1 VQNVFLLKGLLKII
15 MSVTLNDIALQAG
28 VSVSTVSRVLNNKY
42 EKYRISLKTKQL
54 VAKAAKDLKYHPNDL
69 ARSLRLKR
77 TQTIG
82 LVVPDI
88 SNPFF
93 ACITHTIQNCVYM
106 SGYSLIVCIT
116 NEDLETEIKQI
127 ELLRRK
133 GVDGY
138 IIMPVGIKNEHIE
151 ELYNYNIPIV
161 ILDRNLE
168 DLKTN
173 SVIVDNYKG
182 AFEATEYIIKCG
194 HRRIAIIQGLQNTYT
209 NNERLRG
216 YMEALALYGIPK
228 NDSYIVGHDFRKEN
242 GYIET
247 KLLLSLET
255 PPTAIFATSDLI
267 TLGVMQA
274 IDEENC
280 RIPDDISLV
289 AFDDIDFA
297 PYLVVPLTLVKQPKE
312 LMGEISV
319 KLLIDDIKHKSKSE
333 KKKIILN
340 PELVIRKSVRTI
352 PGNI

>member
-1 VQNVFLLKGLLKII
+1 MI
-15 MSVTLNDIALQAG
+15 VTLNDIAQRAG
-28 VSVSTVSRVLNNKY
+28 VSASTVSRVLNGNF

-54 VAKAAKDLKYHPNDL
+54 VVKAAKELQYHPNDL
-69 ARSLRLKR
+69 ARSLRLKK

-93 ACITHTIQNCVYM
+93 AYITHTVQNCVYI

-116 NEDLETEIKQI
+116 NEDLETEIRQI

-151 ELYNYNIPIV
+151 ELIKLNIPLV
-161 ILDRNLE
+161 ILDRSLE
-168 DLKTN
+168 GLETN
-173 SVIVDNYKG
+173 SVVVDNYKG
-182 AFEATEYIIKCG
+182 AFQATEYLIKSG
-194 HRRIAIIQGLQNTYT
+194 HKRIAIIQGLQNTYT

-216 YMEALALYGIPK
+216 YLDAISFYGIPK
-228 NDSYIVGHDFRKEN
+228 NDRYIVGNDFRKEN

-247 KLLLSLET
+247 KLLLTFEK

-267 TLGVMQA
+267 TLGALQA

-280 RIPDDISLV
+280 KIPDDISLV

-297 PYLVVPLTLVKQPKE
+297 PYLVVPLTLVKQPRE
-312 LMGEISV
+312 LMGEVAV
-319 KLLIDDIKHKSKSE
+319 KLLIEDIKHKGKSE
-333 KKKIILN
+333 KKKIVLN
-340 PELVIRKSVRTI
+340 PELVIRKSVK
-352 PGNI
+352 NLLMD